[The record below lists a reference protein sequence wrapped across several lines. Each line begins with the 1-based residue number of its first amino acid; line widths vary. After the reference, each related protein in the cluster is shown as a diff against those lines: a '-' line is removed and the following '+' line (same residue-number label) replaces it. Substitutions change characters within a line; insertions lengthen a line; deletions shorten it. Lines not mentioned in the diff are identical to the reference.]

1 MTPPPPH
8 RREASGRYT
17 SSATGSLQRYGR
29 PDTSNRRPHDAAV
42 LTRTPSDRGSGRLRF
57 GAPILDDEG
66 PQRVARRARI
76 RRRIDGNEVRR
87 QPFVPQVETQIS
99 AMRAVCNE
107 DVRILGSQHIERL
120 LSSRLA
126 RDRTGHELAADERRV
141 EIGGDT
147 V

>member
-1 MTPPPPH
+1 GTQAVLQA
-8 RREASGRYT
+8 RC
-17 SSATGSLQRYGR
+17 SATY
-29 PDTSNRRPHDAAV
+29 RRPRRGGSA
-42 LTRTPSDRGSGRLRF
+42 TNSSGRGSGRLRF
-57 GAPILDDEG
+57 GASILDDEG
-66 PQRVARRARI
+66 PQGVARRARI

-107 DVRILGSQHIERL
+107 DVRILGSQHTERL
-120 LSSRLA
+120 LPSRLA

-147 V
+147 VQ